1 MYVRQILCLVSFV
14 IANLL
19 FGGTLR
25 AATFAIDGDVIGVV
39 THYSVAPKDNLPEIA
54 RRFDVGIIELLAIN
68 PGLSPKTLEAGT
80 VLIIPTMHVLPA
92 IRQGIVLNLSEFR
105 LFYFIDA
112 IHVMSVPIGIGREG
126 RETPLGIT
134 SIIRKRA
141 NPVWVPP
148 ASIRKEL
155 PNLPPIVPAGPDNPL
170 GQYALSLGIPSYA
183 IHGTNRPYSI
193 GKRTSHGCIRLY
205 PEDIAALFNAVD
217 VATPVTIIDA
227 PFKLGWKGS
236 ELFLEITPTQ
246 LQSDAIM
253 KYRKPPLVKIP
264 ELGDAIRLMGEG
276 VAIDWKVV
284 DRAMI
289 LRSGLPVMIGK
300 KSIYQKLQST
310 LR

>member
-1 MYVRQILCLVSFV
+1 MYVHQIVCLVSFA
-14 IANLL
+14 IGSLL

-39 THYSVAPKDNLPEIA
+39 TRYSVAPKDNLSEIA

-68 PGLSPKTLEAGT
+68 PGLSPKTLKTGT
-80 VLIIPTMHVLPA
+80 VLIIPTMHVLPP
-92 IRQGIVLNLSEFR
+92 IREGIVLNLSELR
-105 LFYFIDA
+105 LFYFKDPT
-112 IHVMSVPIGIGREG
+112 HVMSVPIGIGREG

-170 GQYALSLGIPSYA
+170 GQYALSLGIPNYA
-183 IHGTNRPYSI
+183 IHGTNKPYSI
-193 GKRTSHGCIRLY
+193 GKRSSHGCIRLY
-205 PEDIAALFNAVD
+205 PEDIAALFIAVN
-217 VATPVTIIDA
+217 VATPVTIIDT

-253 KYRKPPLVKIP
+253 KYRQPQLVKIP
-264 ELGDAIRLMGEG
+264 ELGAAIRQMGDG

-284 DRAMI
+284 EQAMI

-300 KSIYQKLQST
+300 KSIYQNLQS
-310 LR
+310 LVR